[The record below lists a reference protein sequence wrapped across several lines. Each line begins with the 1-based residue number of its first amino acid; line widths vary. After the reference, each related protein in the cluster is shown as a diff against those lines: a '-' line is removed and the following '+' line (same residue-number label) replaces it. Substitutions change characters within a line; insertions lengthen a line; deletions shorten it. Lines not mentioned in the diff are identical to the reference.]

1 LRRAFGAC
9 RRVGGSLTLGCFGL
23 KGLSFGWNLELEF
36 GIVGFCFSVFR
47 GSRLEAVF
55 ASWLTQNSKRQARRG
70 MIRFLLIVSI
80 FCALGAAGLG
90 FLNRAKLARLSQE
103 LIESHS
109 SSDETGKKL
118 KDLQQNLQQ
127 TEDRLSTQERLTQ
140 QERDARSAELNSTK
154 AKLNQATE
162 QLTARDSENKAL
174 TAALTE
180 AGRNLEQK
188 QRAEE
193 DRQALARRLIDVE
206 DELNQFR
213 IAANKGKTRATFLL
227 EGSILSINQE
237 AKALTVSLG
246 SDSGVA
252 TNSRLTVMKNGENV
266 AQLRVVSVEP
276 NSCVAEFVS
285 ASPDNL
291 SKVAVGDAVLLATK

>member
-1 LRRAFGAC
+1 MPFFCHGR
-9 RRVGGSLTLGCFGL
+9 SLE
-23 KGLSFGWNLELEF
+23 SFEIGVVRLEF
-36 GIVGFCFSVFR
+36 WVFPCSQF
-47 GSRLEAVF
+47 GKAVSA
-55 ASWLTQNSKRQARRG
+55 ASACKSQNADRE
-70 MIRFLLIVSI
+70 MIRFLLVISIV
-80 FCALGAAGLG
+80 CALGAAVLG
-90 FLNRAKLARLSQE
+90 FLNRAKLTRLSDD
-103 LIESHS
+103 L
-109 SSDETGKKL
+109 SDSRSVGAQAEKRL
-118 KDLQQNLQQ
+118 NDLQQKLKQ

-140 QERDARSAELNSTK
+140 QERDARTGDLNATK

-188 QRAEE
+188 QRAEQ

-213 IAANKGKTRATFLL
+213 MAANKAKTKTAVPL

-246 SDSGVA
+246 TDSGVV
-252 TNSRLTVMKNGENV
+252 TNSRLTVVRNGEKLT
-266 AQLRVVSVEP
+266 QLRVVSVEP
-276 NSCVAEFVS
+276 NSCVAEFAS
-285 ASPDNL
+285 AAPDNL
-291 SKVAVGDAVLLATK
+291 SKVAIGDSVLLATK

>member
-1 LRRAFGAC
+1 
-9 RRVGGSLTLGCFGL
+9 
-23 KGLSFGWNLELEF
+23 
-36 GIVGFCFSVFR
+36 
-47 GSRLEAVF
+47 
-55 ASWLTQNSKRQARRG
+55 
-70 MIRFLLIVSI
+70 MIRFLLIVSVL
-80 FCALGAAGLG
+80 CALGAAGLG
-90 FLNRAKLARLSQE
+90 FLNRAKLAWMSQE
-103 LIESHS
+103 LIESRS
-109 SSDETGKKL
+109 SSDEAGKKL

-127 TEDRLSTQERLTQ
+127 TEDRLATQVRLTQ
-140 QERDARSAELNSTK
+140 QERDARTAELNTSK

-188 QRAEE
+188 QRAEQ

-213 IAANKGKTRATFLL
+213 LAANKAKTRPVVPL

-246 SDSGVA
+246 TDSGVA
-252 TNSRLTVMKNGENV
+252 ANSRLTVVRNGEKL
-266 AQLRVVSVEP
+266 AQLRVVSVES
-276 NSCVAEFVS
+276 NSCIAEFAS
-285 ASPDNL
+285 AAPDNF
-291 SKVAVGDAVLLATK
+291 SKVAVGDSVILATK

>member
-1 LRRAFGAC
+1 M
-9 RRVGGSLTLGCFGL
+9 V
-23 KGLSFGWNLELEF
+23 
-36 GIVGFCFSVFR
+36 
-47 GSRLEAVF
+47 
-55 ASWLTQNSKRQARRG
+55 
-70 MIRFLLIVSI
+70 RFLLVVSI
-80 FCALGAAGLG
+80 LCALGAAGFG
-90 FLNRAKLARLSQE
+90 FLNRAKLAWLSQE
-103 LIESHS
+103 LVESRL
-109 SSDETGKKL
+109 SSDETGKKM
-118 KDLQQNLQQ
+118 KDLQQVLQQ

-140 QERDARSAELNSTK
+140 QERDSRSAELNSTK

-193 DRQALARRLIDVE
+193 DRQALARRLMDVE
-206 DELNQFR
+206 DELNQYR
-213 IAANKGKTRATFLL
+213 VGANEGKVRGTFPL

-246 SDSGVA
+246 SNSGVA
-252 TNSRLTVMKNGENV
+252 TNSRLTVMKNGEKTTE
-266 AQLRVVSVEP
+266 LRVVSVEP
-276 NSCVAEFVS
+276 NSCVAEFAS

-291 SKVAVGDAVLLATK
+291 SKVAVGDAVLFATK

>member
-1 LRRAFGAC
+1 
-9 RRVGGSLTLGCFGL
+9 
-23 KGLSFGWNLELEF
+23 
-36 GIVGFCFSVFR
+36 
-47 GSRLEAVF
+47 
-55 ASWLTQNSKRQARRG
+55 

-80 FCALGAAGLG
+80 LCTLGAAGFG

-103 LIESHS
+103 LIESRT
-109 SSDETGKKL
+109 SSDDTGKKM
-118 KDLQQNLQQ
+118 KDLQMNLQQ

-140 QERDARSAELNSTK
+140 QERDSRSAELNSTK

-193 DRQALARRLIDVE
+193 DRQSLARRLIDVE

-213 IAANKGKTRATFLL
+213 LGANKGKTRATFPL

-246 SDSGVA
+246 SNAGVA
-252 TNSRLTVMKNGENV
+252 TNSRLTVIKNGEKV
-266 AQLRVVSVEP
+266 TQLRVVSVEA
-276 NSCVAEFVS
+276 NSCVAEFAS
-285 ASPDNL
+285 SSPDNL

>member
-1 LRRAFGAC
+1 
-9 RRVGGSLTLGCFGL
+9 
-23 KGLSFGWNLELEF
+23 
-36 GIVGFCFSVFR
+36 
-47 GSRLEAVF
+47 
-55 ASWLTQNSKRQARRG
+55 
-70 MIRFLLIVSI
+70 MIRFLLIISVL
-80 FCALGAAGLG
+80 CALGAAGLG
-90 FLNRAKLARLSQE
+90 FLNRAKVAWLSQE
-103 LIESHS
+103 LFESRS
-109 SSDETGKKL
+109 SGDELGKKL

-140 QERDARSAELNSTK
+140 QERDARTAELNSTK

-213 IAANKGKTRATFLL
+213 LAANKGETGATFPL

-246 SDSGVA
+246 SDAGVA
-252 TNSRLTVMKNGENV
+252 TNSRLTVVKNGEKLTE
-266 AQLRVVSVEP
+266 LRVVSVEP
-276 NSCVAEFVS
+276 NSCVAEFAS